1 MRLNDIC
8 QHPCLF
14 LRKTKKRHLRYSV
27 ASLCLALVTSNKVKA
42 EESSRRPRKR
52 EMVPSMRILS
62 IALLPVFTYFQPR
75 VSLAFPHQQQQHV
88 LLLGQSSE
96 QGSTTSFHYPTI
108 HESAVQARRIL
119 NLSSIATFSTVFP
132 PPLPSKNNSASAP
145 NYSNP
150 GNRPDG
156 VAGAPIGQME
166 YYASCG
172 PDLYNPTILAVTI
185 ATTYANARAGSNVTL
200 SLRYH
205 PPSNHPASK
214 DPYTYSPANL
224 PRFSLIGRIEPL
236 SREEIER
243 NEIEAC
249 FLARHPDA
257 KIWTPGNDIH
267 ESWWARLVVEE
278 VYWFG
283 GFGDRAYIGWIPA
296 DVYRAVT
303 EKEVEAIRLVG
314 EEKRGR

>member
-1 MRLNDIC
+1 M
-8 QHPCLF
+8 
-14 LRKTKKRHLRYSV
+14 
-27 ASLCLALVTSNKVKA
+27 A
-42 EESSRRPRKR
+42 
-52 EMVPSMRILS
+52 PSMRVLS
-62 IALLPVFTYFQPR
+62 IALPIFSFFQPR
-75 VSLAFPHQQQQHV
+75 VSLAIPHQQQGQQQHV
-88 LLLGQSSE
+88 LLLGQPSE

-132 PPLPSKNNSASAP
+132 PPPPPPPSNNGAS
-145 NYSNP
+145 SLE
-150 GNRPDG
+150 NRPDG

-172 PDLYNPTILAVTI
+172 PDLYNPTILAVGI
-185 ATTYANARAGSNVTL
+185 ATTYKNARAGSNVTL

-224 PRFSLIGRIEPL
+224 PRFSLIGRIELL
-236 SREEIER
+236 SREEIES

-267 ESWWARLVVEE
+267 DSWWAKLVVAE

-303 EKEVEAIRLVG
+303 EKEVDAIRLVG
-314 EEKRGR
+314 EERRG

>member
-1 MRLNDIC
+1 MARNM
-8 QHPCLF
+8 
-14 LRKTKKRHLRYSV
+14 TV
-27 ASLCLALVTSNKVKA
+27 
-42 EESSRRPRKR
+42 
-52 EMVPSMRILS
+52 LS
-62 IALLPVFTYFQPR
+62 IALSIFFFTFFQPR
-75 VSLAFPHQQQQHV
+75 VSLAIPHHQQPEQQQEQQQHV
-88 LLLGQSSE
+88 LLLGGQPSE
-96 QGSTTSFHYPTI
+96 QGSTAASYHFPTI

-119 NLSSIATFSTVFP
+119 NLSSIATFSSVFP
-132 PPLPSKNNSASAP
+132 PASPPSSKNDGTSTAYP
-145 NYSNP
+145 YSSSE
-150 GNRPDG
+150 NRPDG

-172 PDLYNPTILAVTI
+172 PDLYNPTVLAVSI
-185 ATTYANARAGSNVTL
+185 ATTYRNARAGSNVTL

-205 PPSNHPASK
+205 PPPNHPPSK

-224 PRFSLIGRIEPL
+224 PRFSLIGRFEPL
-236 SREEIER
+236 SREDIEE
-243 NEIEAC
+243 NKVEAC
-249 FLARHPDA
+249 FLAQHPDA
-257 KIWTPGNDIH
+257 NIWTPGNDIH

-314 EEKRGR
+314 EGKG

>member
-1 MRLNDIC
+1 MAR
-8 QHPCLF
+8 
-14 LRKTKKRHLRYSV
+14 
-27 ASLCLALVTSNKVKA
+27 
-42 EESSRRPRKR
+42 
-52 EMVPSMRILS
+52 SMPVLLS
-62 IALLPVFTYFQPR
+62 IALPIFFFTFFQPH
-75 VSLAFPHQQQQHV
+75 VSLAIPHYQQLLGQQQEQHV
-88 LLLGQSSE
+88 LLLGGQSSE
-96 QGSTTSFHYPTI
+96 QSSTAASYHFPTI

-119 NLSSIATFSTVFP
+119 SLSSIATFSTVFP
-132 PPLPSKNNSASAP
+132 PHPRSPPPSSTINDDRAAAAATAYLY
-145 NYSNP
+145 YSSSEIY
-150 GNRPDG
+150 RPDG

-172 PDLYNPTILAVTI
+172 PNLYNPTVLAVSI
-185 ATTYANARAGSNVTL
+185 ATTYRNARAGSNVTL

-205 PPSNHPASK
+205 PPANHPPSK

-224 PRFSLIGRIEPL
+224 PRFSLIGRLERL
-236 SREEIER
+236 SREEIED

-257 KIWTPGNDIH
+257 TIWTPGNDIH

-314 EEKRGR
+314 EGKKG

>member
-1 MRLNDIC
+1 
-8 QHPCLF
+8 
-14 LRKTKKRHLRYSV
+14 
-27 ASLCLALVTSNKVKA
+27 
-42 EESSRRPRKR
+42 
-52 EMVPSMRILS
+52 MRIVS
-62 IALLPVFTYFQPR
+62 IALIFTFFQPR
-75 VSLAFPHQQQQHV
+75 VSLAIPHQQHV
-88 LLLGQSSE
+88 LGQSE
-96 QGSTTSFHYPTI
+96 QGSTSLHYPTI

-119 NLSSIATFSTVFP
+119 NVSSIATFSTIFP
-132 PPLPSKNNSASAP
+132 ISGAP
-145 NYSNP
+145 YSSSE
-150 GNRPDG
+150 NRPDD

-172 PDLYNPTILAVTI
+172 PDLYNPTILAVSI
-185 ATTYANARAGSNVTL
+185 ATTIKNARAGSNVTL

-205 PPSNHPASK
+205 PPLDHPASK

-236 SREEIER
+236 SREEIET
-243 NEIEAC
+243 NEIKEC
-249 FLARHPDA
+249 FLAQHPDA

-296 DVYRAVT
+296 EVYRAVT

-314 EEKRGR
+314 EEKVGE

>member
-1 MRLNDIC
+1 
-8 QHPCLF
+8 
-14 LRKTKKRHLRYSV
+14 
-27 ASLCLALVTSNKVKA
+27 
-42 EESSRRPRKR
+42 
-52 EMVPSMRILS
+52 MVRSMPVLS
-62 IALLPVFTYFQPR
+62 IALPIFFFTFFQPH
-75 VSLAFPHQQQQHV
+75 VSLAIPHQQQQQQQRV
-88 LLLGQSSE
+88 LLLGGQSSE
-96 QGSTTSFHYPTI
+96 QSSTAASYHFPTI

-132 PPLPSKNNSASAP
+132 PPPSPPSSNDDSAAATFP
-145 NYSNP
+145 YSSSE
-150 GNRPDG
+150 NRPDG

-172 PDLYNPTILAVTI
+172 PNLYNPTVLAVSI
-185 ATTYANARAGSNVTL
+185 ATTYRNARAGSNVTL

-205 PPSNHPASK
+205 PPPNHPPSK

-224 PRFSLIGRIEPL
+224 PRFSLIGRLEPL
-236 SREEIER
+236 SREEIED

-257 KIWTPGNDIH
+257 NIWTPGNDIH
-267 ESWWARLVVEE
+267 ESWWARLLVEE

-314 EEKRGR
+314 EEKE

>member
-1 MRLNDIC
+1 M
-8 QHPCLF
+8 HTF
-14 LRKTKKRHLRYSV
+14 
-27 ASLCLALVTSNKVKA
+27 
-42 EESSRRPRKR
+42 
-52 EMVPSMRILS
+52 S
-62 IALLPVFTYFQPR
+62 IVLLPIFAFFQPR
-75 VSLAFPHQQQQHV
+75 VSLAIPHQQQEQQQQHV
-88 LLLGQSSE
+88 ILLGQSSE
-96 QGSTTSFHYPTI
+96 QGSTTSLHFPTI

-119 NLSSIATFSTVFP
+119 KLSSIATFSTVFP
-132 PPLPSKNNSASAP
+132 PPSIKGTSSWE
-145 NYSNP
+145 
-150 GNRPDG
+150 NRPDG

-172 PDLYNPTILAVTI
+172 PDLYNPTTLAVSI
-185 ATTYANARAGSNVTL
+185 ATTYRNSRAGSNVTL

-224 PRFSLIGRIEPL
+224 PRFSLIGWIEPL

-243 NEIEAC
+243 DEIETC

-257 KIWTPGNDIH
+257 KIWMPGNDIH

-314 EEKRGR
+314 EEKGGERSDETWSLNQAGR

>member
-1 MRLNDIC
+1 M
-8 QHPCLF
+8 P
-14 LRKTKKRHLRYSV
+14 V
-27 ASLCLALVTSNKVKA
+27 
-42 EESSRRPRKR
+42 
-52 EMVPSMRILS
+52 LS
-62 IALLPVFTYFQPR
+62 IALPIFFFTFIQPR
-75 VSLAFPHQQQQHV
+75 VSLAIPHQQQHQQHV
-88 LLLGQSSE
+88 LSFGGQSSE
-96 QGSTTSFHYPTI
+96 QGSTAASYHFPTI

-119 NLSSIATFSTVFP
+119 NLSAIATFSTVFP
-132 PPLPSKNNSASAP
+132 PTSPSGSNSDSTTTTYL
-145 NYSNP
+145 YSSSE
-150 GNRPDG
+150 NRPDG

-172 PDLYNPTILAVTI
+172 PDLYNPTVLAVSI
-185 ATTYANARAGSNVTL
+185 ATTYRNARAGSNVTL

-205 PPSNHPASK
+205 PPTNHPPSQ

-224 PRFSLIGRIEPL
+224 PRFSLIGRLEPL
-236 SREEIER
+236 SREAIGE

-296 DVYRAVT
+296 DVFRAVT
-303 EKEVEAIRLVG
+303 EKEVRAIRLVG
-314 EEKRGR
+314 EEKA